1 MASFLRAARTTA
13 ARRSTLLV
21 ATASVAAAPRAR
33 IAPQFARGYATG
45 EQKKGGSGGLFL
57 GLAAL
62 GAAGGYYYYS
72 TTQDVKTKPAA
83 AKETKSLDTK
93 PLDYEEVYQAIA
105 DILEDNDYD
114 DGSLG
119 PVFVRLAWHA
129 SGTYDVETKTGG
141 SNGATMRFEP
151 EALHAANNGL
161 AIARDRLEPIK
172 KKFPEISYG
181 DLWTLAGVCAV
192 QELGGPTIPW
202 RPGRQ
207 DVDDGKSCTPDG
219 RLPDAG
225 QGERHIR
232 DIFYRMGFDDQE
244 IVALAGAHSLGRCHP
259 DRSGFEGPWQ
269 EAPTVF
275 TNEYYKAL
283 RDRKWVKKT
292 VKASGAQ
299 QWVDKKNPDV
309 MMLPAE
315 IAMYN
320 DKAFKKFFN
329 EYADSEEKFFTDF
342 SKVFNK
348 LLELG
353 VPFKGDERV
362 YHFKATT
369 A

>member
-1 MASFLRAARTTA
+1 MASFLRVARSTA
-13 ARRSTLLV
+13 ARRSTLLA
-21 ATASVAAAPRAR
+21 ATASISAAPRAR

-45 EQKKGGSGGLFL
+45 EPKKGGSTGVFL

-72 TTQDVKTKPAA
+72 TTQDVKVG
-83 AKETKSLDTK
+83 AKTTEKSLDKK
-93 PLDYEEVYQAIA
+93 PIDYQEVYNAIA

-114 DGSLG
+114 DGSIG
-119 PVFVRLAWHA
+119 PVLVRLAWHA
-129 SGTYDVETKTGG
+129 SGTYDDVTKTGG
-141 SNGATMRFEP
+141 SNGATMRFDP
-151 EALHAANNGL
+151 EALHGANNGL
-161 AIARDRLEPIK
+161 AIARERLMPIK
-172 KKFPEISYG
+172 QKFPEISYG

-207 DVDDGKSCTPDG
+207 DALDGKSCTPDG
-219 RLPDAG
+219 RLPDAT
-225 QGERHIR
+225 QGERHVR
-232 DIFYRMGFDDQE
+232 DVFYRMGFNDQE

-269 EAPTVF
+269 EAPTLF

-283 RDRKWVKKT
+283 RDRKWIKKT
-292 VKASGAQ
+292 VKDSGASQ
-299 QWVDKKNPDV
+299 FVDKNNPEV

-315 IAMYN
+315 IAMKN
-320 DKAFKKFFN
+320 DKEFSKHIN
-329 EYADSEEKFFTDF
+329 TYANSEEKFFEDF

-353 VPFKGDERV
+353 VPFQGNERV
-362 YHFKATT
+362 YHFKPTT